1 MIPLEKLREVSKVFL
16 FSGALLLPISIIE
29 IYFGEI
35 YHSAILIA
43 DSFHGF
49 IDATSAILFSLLLN
63 IIYRRSNK
71 FPWGL
76 YNLESI
82 AVLFVTIFIVI
93 LSINYI
99 NNLIISDVNYEVPA
113 WLSSIVYSSSVLTF
127 VVFILEKRYS
137 WISLVKT
144 DLTHSKL
151 DLSMEIVSG
160 FAIII
165 NEYYLTLT
173 VVFTII
179 GFILADAIRQFKEAI
194 YSLIGVNCDA
204 PFKDR
209 IKTILE
215 SLGINIKSIYVRK
228 LGSFYMVYVVISLP
242 PDCKLSNVYKIRK
255 TVKRIVNSFE
265 NVAMIE
271 VRVVPEKIKK
281 HKLQITNDAPK
292 VSNGNKVNE
301 TNWTKYSANFKDIEN
316 GRELIKR
323 AVTKD

>member
-1 MIPLEKLREVSKVFL
+1 MIPSEKLREVSRIFL
-16 FSGALLLPISIIE
+16 FTGVLLLPISILE
-29 IYFGEI
+29 IYFGET

-49 IDATSAILFSLLLN
+49 IDSTSAILFSLLLK

-82 AVLFVTIFIVI
+82 SILLVTIFIVI
-93 LSINYI
+93 LSIYYI
-99 NNLIISDVNYEVPA
+99 NITIYDIDYEVPA
-113 WLSSIVYSSSVLTF
+113 WLSLIIYSSSVLTLA
-127 VVFILEKRYS
+127 VLVFERRYS

-151 DLSMEIVSG
+151 DLVMEIISG

-165 NEYYLTLT
+165 NEYYLTLAM
-173 VVFTII
+173 VITII
-179 GFILADAIRQFKEAI
+179 GFILADTVRQFKEAI

-204 PFKDR
+204 PFKER
-209 IKTILE
+209 IKIILE
-215 SLGINIKSIYVRK
+215 SLGINLKNVYVRR
-228 LGSFYMVYVVISLP
+228 LGSFYMVYVVVSLP

-265 NVAMIE
+265 NVAMVEIK
-271 VRVVPEKIKK
+271 VVPEKIKK
-281 HKLQITNDAPK
+281 HQLVSTNNATK
-292 VSNGNKVNE
+292 VSDCNKANE
-301 TNWTKYSANFKDIEN
+301 TSWSKYSTNFKDIKN
-316 GRELIKR
+316 GRELVKKT
-323 AVTKD
+323 VTKD